1 MRPNARG
8 SHRTRCY
15 GISGTRA
22 YRARSGEHIDPAYT
36 GGWLHCDI
44 AGPADAGERGTG
56 YGVALA
62 LALLEVDGFKA

>member
-1 MRPNARG
+1 MADLKNSVKDRANAQ
-8 SHRTRCY
+8 SSCA
-15 GISGTRA
+15 GTFI
-22 YRARSGEHIDPAYT
+22 GEHLHPDFK

-62 LALLEVDGFKA
+62 LALLDVEGFKA